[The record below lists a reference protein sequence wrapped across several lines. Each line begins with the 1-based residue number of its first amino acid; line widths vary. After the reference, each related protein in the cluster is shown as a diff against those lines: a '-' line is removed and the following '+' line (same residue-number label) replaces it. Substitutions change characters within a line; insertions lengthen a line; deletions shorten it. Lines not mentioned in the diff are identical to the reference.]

1 MDQHATT
8 GRHGVPVPELTSRS
22 GTAWLIGTGGLLLL
36 TQGYLF
42 WRYPEYRIGVVVLLV
57 VVVLVVLALSR
68 RAVWVDPAAGTLTV
82 TRHGRATRRVRIEPS
97 ASTSLVPNGGGG
109 LLLAVQPAGARRRFF
124 VPVLAL
130 TQHVERSQ
138 SPELLRLLADTL
150 EQHRAG
156 GSRVVV
162 LALRGQADHVEA
174 GGTAR
179 TSPLAAQVTH
189 GAAAAGQAGAAGAVG
204 GHLG

>member
-1 MDQHATT
+1 VDQDATT
-8 GRHGVPVPELTSRS
+8 GRHGVPIPALTSRS
-22 GTAWLIGTGGLLLL
+22 GTGWLIGTAVLLLL

-42 WRYPEYRIGVVVLLV
+42 WRYPEYRVGVVVLLV

-68 RAVWVDPAAGTLTV
+68 RGLWIDPAAGVVTR
-82 TRHGRATRRVRIEPS
+82 TRHGRVTRRVRIQPS
-97 ASTSLVPNGGGG
+97 VSTSLVPNGGGG
-109 LLLAVQPAGARRRFF
+109 LLLAVHPAGARRRFF

-130 TQHVERSQ
+130 TEHVERSQ
-138 SPELLRLLADTL
+138 SPEVLRLLADTL

-162 LALRGQADHVEA
+162 LALRGQADHVAA

-189 GAAAAGQAGAAGAVG
+189 GAAAAGRAGAAGAVG